1 MYSKVYKKINGSWVE
16 QSDIASVFSTS
27 ANYVKANQRGEQT
40 VPNKVLKTINYNGED
55 YDINAANADIASVA
69 VMANGLA
76 GDIVIDG
83 IAANSGDS
91 VIHYAICSTA
101 GNAANKTISLDNFQL
116 VNGARVT
123 VKFANSSTA
132 TNPTLKVGT
141 TAAKPIW
148 YNGNAVDDKTIL
160 AGQVYEF
167 VYDSSDQR

>member
-1 MYSKVYKKINGSWVE
+1 M
-16 QSDIASVFSTS
+16 
-27 ANYVKANQRGEQT
+27 
-40 VPNKVLKTINYNGED
+40 PNKVLKTINYNGED

-101 GNAANKTISLDNFQL
+101 GNAANKAISLDNFQL